1 MLTPVIAS
9 FPSACIFAFTGIG
22 LGAVAFVILAKLG
35 SSQVAQGIVFTLV
48 IYLFSILKAMSMKF
62 FGLALLGILI
72 SFAGLYT
79 VRMRL
84 SHIEQSAAI

>member
-1 MLTPVIAS
+1 
-9 FPSACIFAFTGIG
+9 
-22 LGAVAFVILAKLG
+22 VAFVILAKLG

-48 IYLFSILKAMSMKF
+48 IYLFSVLKAMSMKF

-79 VRMRL
+79 VRL
-84 SHIEQSAAI
+84 HGSLGQHSASL